1 MTDIM
6 LTAQRINELSE
17 LLGNI
22 RFNIEL
28 QFAAPVCLND
38 IRIKVCLRNAEHQ
51 QFDMPMDFKPILLGT
66 EDVYHIALPMWVD
79 LVCE

>member
-1 MTDIM
+1 MTNIM

-28 QFAAPVCLND
+28 QFDTPVGLND
-38 IRIKVCLRNAEHQ
+38 IKVKVCLRNAEHQ
-51 QFDMPMDFKPILLGT
+51 QFDMPMDFKPVLLGT
-66 EDVYHIALPMWVD
+66 EDVYHIALPMRVD
-79 LVCE
+79 LT